1 MRHCIWLQGQSHR
14 ALVIIFLRKI
24 KTHFQGFPFS
34 MKAFIR
40 HPLLG
45 WAPIFQQN
53 YLQVGSIWGWWRR
66 GGILIRRGRSW
77 LVGLFGATSSL
88 PRAKPGEEK
97 PCPSTH
103 AHHVKSLGSGLPWT
117 LEGFVGKRFCANTC
131 SSNETH
137 IPWHQR
143 VEFHYGKHFCNGNQ
157 GKGCKGFLTCSK
169 GSNPCLKNTD
179 FVKAFWHKID
189 MSLP

>member
-1 MRHCIWLQGQSHR
+1 MRLCIWKFWLQGEYHR
-14 ALVIIFLRKI
+14 ALVIFFLRKI
-24 KTHFQGFPFS
+24 TTHFQGFPFS

-40 HPLLG
+40 HPLPG
-45 WAPIFQQN
+45 WVPIFEQN

-66 GGILIRRGRSW
+66 KGGILICKGRGW
-77 LVGLFGATSSL
+77 PVGLFGATSSL

-103 AHHVKSLGSGLPWT
+103 AHHVKSLGSGLPGT
-117 LEGFVGKRFCANTC
+117 LEGLVAKRFCANTC

-143 VEFHYGKHFCNGNQ
+143 VKFHYGKHFCNGNQ
-157 GKGCKGFLTCSK
+157 GKGCT
-169 GSNPCLKNTD
+169 
-179 FVKAFWHKID
+179 
-189 MSLP
+189 SLLILQFF